1 MADTPE
7 GTGTAAPVN
16 QQDVVA
22 NLFGALRLAESAP
35 EPVTDAEAPEA
46 EAQEPDITE
55 TASDTTTTAVAETP
69 AETAA
74 KMKFLIDNEEVDEDT
89 LVEWKKNGL
98 RQKDY
103 TQKTQALSETQK
115 KLQAE
120 RAQERE
126 QTLAHWQKLQ
136 QAVEALVP
144 KEPDWAALQAQVRS
158 GTLPQADYE
167 RFAAQWLADKQQRD
181 HIAAEAAKAAQA
193 VQADRQAQ
201 AEALAKANA
210 DRVLELLP
218 EWKDEGKRRESW
230 GKMVEYVKTIAPD
243 VSEQVL
249 LGAHPALFK
258 MLADAR
264 AYHDLQTQAQ
274 TPPKVKLVTPLKP
287 GGANPA
293 PKTNPMKQA
302 LGRLQNSG
310 KVDDG
315 AALFR
320 AYRELGGD

>member
-1 MADTPE
+1 MADTE
-7 GTGTAAPVN
+7 TSTGTAAPVN
-16 QQDVVA
+16 QQEVVA
-22 NLFGALRLAESAP
+22 NLFGALRLAETAP
-35 EPVTDAEAPEA
+35 EPVTDAPVE
-46 EAQEPDITE
+46 EAQEPEVPE
-55 TASDTTTTAVAETP
+55 TASEPTTEVAETP

-144 KEPDWAALQAQVRS
+144 KEPDWSALQAQVRN

-167 RFAAQWLADKQQRD
+167 RFAAQWLSDKQQRD
-181 HIAAEAAKAAQA
+181 LIAAETAKAEAA

-201 AEALAKANA
+201 ADALAKANA
-210 DRVLELLP
+210 DRVMELVP
-218 EWKDEGKRRESW
+218 EFKDEGKRREVW
-230 GKMVEYVKTIAPD
+230 GEMVAYAKTIEPTI
-243 VSEQVL
+243 SEADL
-249 LGAHPALFK
+249 LGNHPAFFK
-258 MLADAR
+258 VLHDAM
-264 AYHDLQTQAQ
+264 AYHKLQAQAQ

-302 LGRLQNSG
+302 LGRLQQSG

-320 AYRELGGD
+320 AYRELGGS